1 MENYDETK
9 FFDKE
14 MTKSYMKSQ
23 VSFLKRTEKNFYE
36 FKLIEIVNER
46 EVKEHMTFVHPFY
59 EDKKRQFLYISNDC
73 KMMFEILNNGRYFL
87 YQKEAGKVD
96 GTNKITWKQIH
107 RFQSFP
113 DDLLKLS
120 QNPFIL
126 SRDFSMYLDVD
137 RKNRRFMIK
146 DSMT

>member
-1 MENYDETK
+1 
-9 FFDKE
+9 
-14 MTKSYMKSQ
+14 
-23 VSFLKRTEKNFYE
+23 
-36 FKLIEIVNER
+36 
-46 EVKEHMTFVHPFY
+46 
-59 EDKKRQFLYISNDC
+59 
-73 KMMFEILNNGRYFL
+73 MMFEILNNGRYFL
-87 YQKEAGKVD
+87 YQKETGKVD